1 MLQQDFRITK
11 ESTWVQLRNE
21 AVDFWQL
28 CEDRNEKGEKNYDR
42 YSLVLPNNHDI
53 MNINNDA
60 NHRANTIAMYFEIH
74 RAKRATLHLV
84 KHDRNRERRIIE
96 SQEENFLHVYGS
108 KKSDRF

>member
-28 CEDRNEKGEKNYDR
+28 CEDPENNNKGVKNYDR
-42 YSLVLPNNHDI
+42 YSLVLPNDHDI
-53 MNINNDA
+53 MNLNSDTHHMA
-60 NHRANTIAMYFEIH
+60 NKIAMYFEIH

-84 KHDRNRERRIIE
+84 KQDRNRERRII
-96 SQEENFLHVYGS
+96 
-108 KKSDRF
+108 